1 MNTTP
6 SIPPTPPDFIARP
19 RPRRR
24 RRQVVSSPP
33 VPPAA
38 LVLVAAELDLGGPW
52 VTLTFDRAIDVAG
65 FVGSAIVVEDETAV
79 TTFQGIVPAT
89 LIGPTAVRIDLSDF
103 DPYSGAGSF
112 LTASAGSGIVAVD
125 DGGTWAGV
133 TELVL
138 PFP

>member
-1 MNTTP
+1 MDPQTIFLP
-6 SIPPTPPDFIARP
+6 AKPRVPRKRRELVSSLPPTP
-19 RPRRR
+19 
-24 RRQVVSSPP
+24 
-33 VPPAA
+33 AA
-38 LVLVAAELDLGGPW
+38 LNLVAAELDLGGPW

-65 FVGSAIVVEDETAV
+65 FVGSAIVVEDETAG

-89 LIGPTAVRIDLSDF
+89 LIGPTAVRIDLTDF

-112 LTASAGSGIVAVD
+112 LTASAGTGIVAVD
-125 DGGTWAGV
+125 DGGMWAGV